1 MSWKRGH
8 TPPLLRGLER
18 PSGAPNL
25 PCHLPLWLVLS
36 ANSAPATQAVAAPP
50 MCQVHSCLRA
60 LHHLFLLSGAFFPL
74 ISSYF
79 TLSLLRCFFK
89 YPGTFPWAPSSP
101 ALPVLP
107 PWLTSCRIYHQLRTI
122 TVTHS
127 LCLLSVLPLPLPTP
141 EQKLHVGREFSP
153 VCSAEVPSA

>member
-60 LHHLFLLSGAFFPL
+60 FAPSIPSFWSFLPPDLLILHTLTSQMFLQ
-74 ISSYF
+74 ISWH
-79 TLSLLRCFFK
+79 LSLS
-89 YPGTFPWAPSSP
+89 PIQPSPPCPSTLAYLLPHLSP
-101 ALPVLP
+101 AENYYCHPFALLIVCPASAP
-107 PWLTSCRIYHQLRTI
+107 PHPRTEAPCGQG
-122 TVTHS
+122 V
-127 LCLLSVLPLPLPTP
+127 
-141 EQKLHVGREFSP
+141 FSDLF
-153 VCSAEVPSA
+153 S